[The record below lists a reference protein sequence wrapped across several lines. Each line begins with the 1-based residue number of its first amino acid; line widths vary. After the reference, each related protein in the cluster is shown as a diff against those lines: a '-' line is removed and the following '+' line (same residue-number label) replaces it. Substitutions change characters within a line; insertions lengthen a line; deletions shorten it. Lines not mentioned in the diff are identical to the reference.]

1 LIVKKLLKFIFAMLT
16 GALVGG
22 MPGRAHGQLELVTN
36 TETQCVFAGAA
47 RNVSVV
53 FHNAAG
59 GSYSEDMRTRIYQT
73 TTATA
78 VLLAETPWKRL
89 EIPADTTV
97 LESAALD
104 FPAVRAGTK
113 FVIEWLEG
121 TNRVVGKSEVLVYPT
136 NLLGDL
142 TPLLKE
148 DVLGIY
154 DPDNQLKPLLK
165 QNHVDFEDLS
175 DTPLESFEG
184 KLAIV
189 GPFASKEQMP
199 DGLANRIKALAQKGA
214 GVVWL
219 RAPPGR
225 PEKIAPS
232 FYLVPEGA
240 GTVVVVQAILTSD
253 LRENPQSQL
262 NLVCFCRL
270 ALNPPG
276 PVLPDLS
283 PQP

>member
-1 LIVKKLLKFIFAMLT
+1 LIVKESPQFILAVIIATLGSAT
-16 GALVGG
+16 
-22 MPGRAHGQLELVTN
+22 PGRASGQLELVTN
-36 TETQCVFAGAA
+36 AEAQCVFAGEA
-47 RNVSVV
+47 RNIAVV

-59 GSYSEDMRTRIYQT
+59 GNFREDMSARIYQT
-73 TTATA
+73 SSATA

-89 EIPADTTV
+89 EIPAGETV

-104 FPAVRAGTK
+104 FPAVRSGTK

-121 TNRVVGKSEVLVYPT
+121 TNHAVGKSEVLVYPT
-136 NLLGDL
+136 NLLG
-142 TPLLKE
+142 E
-148 DVLGIY
+148 
-154 DPDNQLKPLLK
+154 LKPLLK
-165 QNHVDFEDLS
+165 ENVPGVYDPDNRLKPLLRQNHVDFEDLS
-175 DTPLESFEG
+175 ETPLEAFRG
-184 KLAIV
+184 RLAIV

-199 DGLANRIKALAQKGA
+199 DGLASQIKSLARAGA

-219 RAPPGR
+219 RPPPG
-225 PEKIAPS
+225 PQEKIAPS

-240 GTVVVVQAILTSD
+240 GTVVVVQAVLTSA

-262 NLVCFCRL
+262 NLVYFCRL
-270 ALNPPG
+270 ALNPQG